1 MAKIENP
8 KLAKFY
14 EDGLK
19 YINQNTKM
27 VNGEKQSPAK
37 AITPKDPAWLA
48 WRTYFAVHLRAEP
61 KAVQMVLRGLISSL
75 TVPCELPEN
84 FDLSYAPP
92 DRPATL
98 PTDNGRTEPTMAE
111 RARTIAAMEAY
122 KRNPPPPILRD
133 PSWALLDRP
142 GRKLIGWH
150 RAGEALARFTGRIK
164 PTAEAAE

>member
-8 KLAKFY
+8 KLAKFF

-27 VNGEKQSPAK
+27 VDGQKTSPAK

-48 WRTYFAVHLRAEP
+48 WRTCFAVQLGVEP
-61 KAVQMVLRGLISSL
+61 WMVREVMRGKLPSM

-84 FDLSYAPP
+84 FDLSYVPP
-92 DRPATL
+92 DRPVTL
-98 PTDNGRTEPTMAE
+98 PVERGRTEPTQYE
-111 RARTIAAMEAY
+111 REKTIAAMEAY

-150 RAGEALARFTGRIK
+150 RAGEALQKYTGRSK